1 MLFRSA
7 LMEQVELWL
16 KSSESEIRMDLT
28 LCKTGT
34 PDTFKVRYDADRIG
48 LLVLM
53 LETDADLCD
62 VAYSAMLK
70 YFADMGDQ
78 EREASL
84 REFATLCR
92 EIHRHMDLVK
102 LKRAVDRVYDYR
114 NTHQHLDLIAGLP
127 YENYESFMR
136 SFDDVYRMR
145 PDQLQMGFL
154 KVLKGSYIEEQVA
167 AYDLKY
173 RGIPPYEVL
182 STKWLPYSDVIRL
195 KGVEDMVQVYYK
207 IGRASCR
214 ERV

>member
-1 MLFRSA
+1 MKIDMEKTKA

-34 PDTFKVRYDADRIG
+34 PDTFKVRYDADRAG

-62 VAYSAMLK
+62 VAYPAMLK

-92 EIHRHMDLVK
+92 EIHRHMEAELSKGGRSEIDRNK
-102 LKRAVDRVYDYR
+102 LY
-114 NTHQHLDLIAGLP
+114 N
-127 YENYESFMR
+127 
-136 SFDDVYRMR
+136 
-145 PDQLQMGFL
+145 
-154 KVLKGSYIEEQVA
+154 
-167 AYDLKY
+167 
-173 RGIPPYEVL
+173 
-182 STKWLPYSDVIRL
+182 
-195 KGVEDMVQVYYK
+195 
-207 IGRASCR
+207 
-214 ERV
+214 

>member
-1 MLFRSA
+1 MKIDMEKTKA

-70 YFADMGDQ
+70 YFADMSDQ
-78 EREASL
+78 EREESL

-92 EIHRHMDLVK
+92 EIYRHMEAELSKGGRSEIDRNK
-102 LKRAVDRVYDYR
+102 LY
-114 NTHQHLDLIAGLP
+114 N
-127 YENYESFMR
+127 
-136 SFDDVYRMR
+136 
-145 PDQLQMGFL
+145 
-154 KVLKGSYIEEQVA
+154 
-167 AYDLKY
+167 
-173 RGIPPYEVL
+173 
-182 STKWLPYSDVIRL
+182 
-195 KGVEDMVQVYYK
+195 
-207 IGRASCR
+207 
-214 ERV
+214 